1 MNDCVH
7 RPLICRMLYKLLT
20 YRKNCFTKTTVSQV
34 SGSTNI
40 MCHLLEK
47 FNRSDVI

>member
-20 YRKNCFTKTTVSQV
+20 YKKKMFYKNNGKSSVGFYQNYVSPF
-34 SGSTNI
+34 GKI
-40 MCHLLEK
+40 
-47 FNRSDVI
+47 